1 MNNNGFN
8 SFQFY
13 NNNNNMNYYSNLH
26 FQNPQMNIIMLQYMM
41 NIISQNNQQN
51 QLNSNFQIGYNKP
64 YTLNDVQKTNKNII
78 TKKINKYKKELNFN
92 KSNNKN
98 ITKSN
103 IPKRKLTKEEKVE
116 IEKWVLA
123 RKKNFPTK
131 SNIEEKEKNGK
142 RKEDIGM
149 ISKLELKLRK
159 KVNLLKRIDGKKKVR
174 NNKNKNCKHNII
186 KTNNFN
192 FKNDENVSINNNN
205 IIEKT
210 IELEEGEIENECE
223 NENKIQQNKMNNNSI
238 KNLDKI
244 ENDKID
250 SLIQNKRERKK
261 RNNNKSKMR
270 FPFSYK
276 HNFLFDN
283 MIKKEII
290 QEQNII
296 LQAFRYFINEK
307 LV

>member
-123 RKKNFPTK
+123 RKKK
-131 SNIEEKEKNGK
+131 
-142 RKEDIGM
+142 
-149 ISKLELKLRK
+149 
-159 KVNLLKRIDGKKKVR
+159 
-174 NNKNKNCKHNII
+174 
-186 KTNNFN
+186 
-192 FKNDENVSINNNN
+192 
-205 IIEKT
+205 
-210 IELEEGEIENECE
+210 
-223 NENKIQQNKMNNNSI
+223 
-238 KNLDKI
+238 
-244 ENDKID
+244 
-250 SLIQNKRERKK
+250 
-261 RNNNKSKMR
+261 
-270 FPFSYK
+270 FSYK
-276 HNFLFDN
+276 
-283 MIKKEII
+283 IK
-290 QEQNII
+290 
-296 LQAFRYFINEK
+296 Y
-307 LV
+307 

>member
-8 SFQFY
+8 SFQFC
-13 NNNNNMNYYSNLH
+13 NNNNLNCYSNIT
-26 FQNPQMNIIMLQYMM
+26 FQNPQMNLIMLQYMM

-51 QLNSNFQIGYNKP
+51 KLNSNFQIGYNQP
-64 YTLNDVQKTNKNII
+64 YTLNNVQKTNNNII
-78 TKKINKYKKELNFN
+78 SKKINKYKKELNFN
-92 KSNNKN
+92 KSNNN
-98 ITKSN
+98 NSIKSN
-103 IPKRKLTKEEKVE
+103 IPKRKITKEEKVE

-131 SNIEEKEKNGK
+131 SNILEKEKNGK

-159 KVNLLKRIDGKKKVR
+159 KVNLLKRIDGKKKIR
-174 NNKNKNCKHNII
+174 NNKNKMGKHNVI
-186 KTNNFN
+186 KANNFK
-192 FKNDENVSINNNN
+192 FKNEENVILNNNKE
-205 IIEKT
+205 IEKN
-210 IELEEGEIENECE
+210 IELEEGEIENESE
-223 NENKIQQNKMNNNSI
+223 NENKIKQNKLNNNSI
-238 KNLDKI
+238 ANKDKL
-244 ENDKID
+244 ENDKIN
-250 SLIQNKRERKK
+250 SLIQKKRERKK
-261 RNNNKSKMR
+261 RNNKKR
-270 FPFSYK
+270 ITFPFSYK

>member
-1 MNNNGFN
+1 
-8 SFQFY
+8 
-13 NNNNNMNYYSNLH
+13 
-26 FQNPQMNIIMLQYMM
+26 MM

-64 YTLNDVQKTNKNII
+64 YTLNNVQKTNMNII

-223 NENKIQQNKMNNNSI
+223 NENKIQQNIMNNNSI

>member
-1 MNNNGFN
+1 MKLKNGFW
-8 SFQFY
+8 Q
-13 NNNNNMNYYSNLH
+13 
-26 FQNPQMNIIMLQYMM
+26 
-41 NIISQNNQQN
+41 
-51 QLNSNFQIGYNKP
+51 
-64 YTLNDVQKTNKNII
+64 
-78 TKKINKYKKELNFN
+78 E
-92 KSNNKN
+92 
-98 ITKSN
+98 
-103 IPKRKLTKEEKVE
+103 
-116 IEKWVLA
+116 
-123 RKKNFPTK
+123 KKNFPTK